1 MNMKKSEFSIL
12 KKLRIFER
20 VIVTSLIIMMIL
32 VVFASTIRLGW
43 WLVVQLIEPPFL
55 MYNVDKLFVIFGFF
69 LMILIGIEL
78 LESLKVYLSQ
88 DKIHVEVIFTI
99 ALIAV
104 ARKVITLDITK
115 LPELT
120 LLGIAAIIISLSVGY
135 FLIKKAHGISN
146 NKLLNKDQHLTPSS

>member
-1 MNMKKSEFSIL
+1 MIKIL
-12 KKLRIFER
+12 KKFER
-20 VIVTSLIIMMIL
+20 VIIFSLIIMMTL
-32 VVFASTIRLGW
+32 VVFASTVRLGW

-55 MYNVDKLFVIFGFF
+55 MFNIEQLFVIFGFF

-120 LLGIAAIIISLSVGY
+120 LLGIAAVIISLAVGY
-135 FLIKKAHGISN
+135 FLIKKSHGISN
-146 NKLLNKDQHLTPSS
+146 NKL